1 MTRGIG
7 HETVNYTMLHHAE
20 FDLGGFLLP
29 RIFVVGMLG
38 FMVAWVITAVMESF
52 RLTRY
57 VWHLPLFFA
66 GVAFLISGLLT
77 LLF

>member
-1 MTRGIG
+1 MI
-7 HETVNYTMLHHAE
+7 HNAE

-29 RIFVVGMLG
+29 RTFVVGILG
-38 FMVAWVITAVMESF
+38 FAAAWVITTLMESF

-66 GVAFLISGLLT
+66 GAAMLIAGLLA

>member
-1 MTRGIG
+1 MI
-7 HETVNYTMLHHAE
+7 HDAE
-20 FDLGGFLLP
+20 FNVGGFLLP
-29 RIFVVGMLG
+29 RTFVAGIFR
-38 FMVAWVITAVMESF
+38 FMASWVITALLESL

-66 GVAFLISGLLT
+66 GVAFLIAGLRA

>member
-1 MTRGIG
+1 MI
-7 HETVNYTMLHHAE
+7 HNAE
-20 FDLGGFLLP
+20 FNVGGFLVPSIL
-29 RIFVVGMLG
+29 VVGILG
-38 FMVAWVITAVMESF
+38 FMASWVITAVMESF

-66 GVAFLISGLLT
+66 GVAFLIGGLLA